1 MARPLRIEYPGAFYH
16 VTSRGNERKD
26 IFKSNTDR
34 EMFLSYLAS
43 AQEKYEAVVHAY
55 CLMSNHYHLMIETPL
70 GNLSQIMKYINS
82 AYTNFFNIKRKRTG
96 HLLQGRYK
104 AILVEA
110 DAYAAELSRYI
121 HLNPVRAGMVRSP
134 EEYRWSSYGYY
145 TEGCAPSW
153 LKTEFIL
160 AYFDTDTTQ
169 SRKDGKAVGS
179 DLHN

>member
-1 MARPLRIEYPGAFYH
+1 MGWALPGAFYH
-16 VTSRGNERKD
+16 VASRGNERKD

-43 AQEKYEAVVHAY
+43 AQGKYEAVVHAY

-96 HLLQGRYK
+96 HLLRGRYK
-104 AILVEA
+104 ATLVEA
-110 DAYAAELSRYI
+110 DTYAAKLSRYI

-145 TEGCAPSW
+145 REG
-153 LKTEFIL
+153 
-160 AYFDTDTTQ
+160 
-169 SRKDGKAVGS
+169 
-179 DLHN
+179 

>member
-1 MARPLRIEYPGAFYH
+1 MSGRIFSKVTPIVKCSFLTLHPL
-16 VTSRGNERKD
+16 K
-26 IFKSNTDR
+26 K
-34 EMFLSYLAS
+34 
-43 AQEKYEAVVHAY
+43 KYEAVVHAY

-121 HLNPVRAGMVRSP
+121 HLNPIRAGMVRSP
-134 EEYRWSSYGYY
+134 EEYRWSSYSYY
-145 TEGCAPSW
+145 TERCAPFW
-153 LKTEFIL
+153 LKTGFIL
-160 AYFDTDTTQ
+160 GYFGTDPTVSQ
-169 SRKDGKAVGS
+169 ELQKLCNGKGQRR
-179 DLHN
+179 LH